1 MPTPSEYAFVLVLPA
16 AGDRRRTAILLHG
29 EGNGIAYD
37 VEAGMALD
45 EYGVCLAAP
54 SEPGLWFWRGTPFW
68 HHSVTGE
75 GIDEGAD
82 PSYTGRG
89 VWRRLTDSELG
100 AFARWD
106 LTAITGT
113 RAAAS
118 DEADE
123 ADEPRSRGQAV
134 PTTSFS
140 DLLIDVLAPSPVV
153 PLPWALD
160 SLPREYTAAAPPGP
174 VPGSVRDL
182 PPMRPEV
189 RVVSLQF
196 VPVAQ
201 QDDEI
206 ITDERLIAQTK
217 QTLDNIAASLER
229 SVSRLSLIDPGY
241 EAAMEVFQRAL
252 SETYLE
258 GRRTVLVK
266 RRVT

>member
-1 MPTPSEYAFVLVLPA
+1 
-16 AGDRRRTAILLHG
+16 
-29 EGNGIAYD
+29 
-37 VEAGMALD
+37 
-45 EYGVCLAAP
+45 
-54 SEPGLWFWRGTPFW
+54 
-68 HHSVTGE
+68 
-75 GIDEGAD
+75 
-82 PSYTGRG
+82 
-89 VWRRLTDSELG
+89 
-100 AFARWD
+100 
-106 LTAITGT
+106 
-113 RAAAS
+113 
-118 DEADE
+118 
-123 ADEPRSRGQAV
+123 
-134 PTTSFS
+134 
-140 DLLIDVLAPSPVV
+140 
-153 PLPWALD
+153 
-160 SLPREYTAAAPPGP
+160 
-174 VPGSVRDL
+174 
-182 PPMRPEV
+182 MRPEV